1 MKLRSGVMTIASL
14 MLLASVGQ
22 AQYGASPIVK
32 GIGGGATL
40 SDFSNPDSDSRWG
53 GTAGLFVAKATYA
66 TLTSLEVNWIQ
77 KGGKGAGADVRVDY
91 IEIPVTFGGV
101 GRTRN
106 GEGRARLYGG
116 VSVAFP
122 ISCKADL
129 PGLCGR
135 KQTEW
140 GAPFGIMLGRW
151 SASDRFIGVDV
162 RYTIPF
168 SRAFEGGTYNQTWQF
183 RLFIAR

>member
-1 MKLRSGVMTIASL
+1 MKLKRCVIAAAGF
-14 MLLASVGQ
+14 LLVATAAQ
-22 AQYGASPIVK
+22 AQYGMSPVLK

-40 SDFSNPDSDSRWG
+40 SDFSNPDSDNRWG

-77 KGGKGAGADVRVDY
+77 KGGSDAGRNVRVDY
-91 IEIPVTFGGV
+91 LEIPVTFGGV

-106 GEGRARLYGG
+106 GVGRARLYGG

-122 ISCKADL
+122 ISCKSDVSL
-129 PGLCGR
+129 LCDR

-140 GAPFGIMLGRW
+140 GAPFGLMVGRW
-151 SASDRFIGVDV
+151 SGADRFIGVDV

-168 SRAFEGGTYNQTWQF
+168 SRAFDGGRYNQTWQF

>member
-1 MKLRSGVMTIASL
+1 MKLKRCVIAAAGF
-14 MLLASVGQ
+14 LLVATAAQ
-22 AQYGASPIVK
+22 AQYGMSPVLK

-40 SDFSNPDSDSRWG
+40 SDFSNPDSDNRWG

-77 KGGKGAGADVRVDY
+77 KGGKDVRVDY

-106 GEGRARLYGG
+106 GVGRARLYGG

-122 ISCKADL
+122 ISCKSERVSL
-129 PGLCGR
+129 LCEG

-140 GAPFGIMLGRW
+140 GAPFGLMVGRW
-151 SASDRFIGVDV
+151 SGSDRFIGVDV

-168 SRAFEGGTYNQTWQF
+168 SRAFEGGAINPYNQTWQF
-183 RLFIAR
+183 RVFIAR